1 MKLTKSQ
8 LKQIIKEEIL
18 KTLNEGSRYRAKRLD
33 NGLVRVYDYESKLT
47 GLYNKDLSYRSG
59 DLNDLSIEQ
68 VKAALPGAVDEA
80 LGMDQ
85 EARLSTKVL
94 PLLLQL
100 AGGNPDVAKKM
111 AEALKLLVDQLLEE
125 AQLSTEV
132 LPLLMDAAGGNLDVA
147 KEMVERLNVLV
158 QKLPEEL

>member
-33 NGLVRVYDYESKLT
+33 NGLVRVHDYESGLA

-59 DLNDLSIEQ
+59 DLRLSKEK

-80 LGMDQ
+80 VGMDQ
-85 EARLSTKVL
+85 EAQLSTKVLPLLMDVAGGNPGVAKKMVEILKLLVDQPPEEAQLSTEVL

-100 AGGNPDVAKKM
+100 AGGNPDVAK
-111 AEALKLLVDQLLEE
+111 
-125 AQLSTEV
+125 
-132 LPLLMDAAGGNLDVA
+132 
-147 KEMVERLNVLV
+147 EMVEILNVLV
-158 QKLPEEL
+158 QELPEEL

>member
-1 MKLTKSQ
+1 MKLTNSQ

-18 KTLNEGSRYRAKRLD
+18 KTLNEGSRYRAKQLD
-33 NGLVRVYDYESKLT
+33 NGLVRVHDYESGLT

-59 DLNDLSIEQ
+59 DLRLSKEK
-68 VKAALPGAVDEA
+68 VKAALPGAVDEV

-85 EARLSTKVL
+85 EAR
-94 PLLLQL
+94 
-100 AGGNPDVAKKM
+100 
-111 AEALKLLVDQLLEE
+111 
-125 AQLSTEV
+125 LSTEV

-158 QKLPEEL
+158 QELPEEL

>member
-59 DLNDLSIEQ
+59 DLRLSKEK
-68 VKAALPGAVDEA
+68 VKAALPGAVDEV

-85 EARLSTKVL
+85 EARLST
-94 PLLLQL
+94 
-100 AGGNPDVAKKM
+100 
-111 AEALKLLVDQLLEE
+111 
-125 AQLSTEV
+125 EV
-132 LPLLMDAAGGNLDVA
+132 LPLLMDVAGGNPGVA
-147 KEMVERLNVLV
+147 KEMVEILNVLV
-158 QKLPEEL
+158 QELPEEL

>member
-80 LGMDQ
+80 VGMDQ
-85 EARLSTKVL
+85 EAR
-94 PLLLQL
+94 
-100 AGGNPDVAKKM
+100 
-111 AEALKLLVDQLLEE
+111 
-125 AQLSTEV
+125 LSTEV
-132 LPLLMDAAGGNLDVA
+132 LPLLMDVAGGNPGVA
-147 KEMVERLNVLV
+147 KEMVEILNVLV
-158 QKLPEEL
+158 QELPEEL